1 MDHKTSRFGQD
12 IPPKNITKAKGQNL
26 GPWYFRFDVIHI
38 QAAIQNM

>member
-1 MDHKTSRFGQD
+1 MDQKTSRFRQD

-26 GPWYFRFDVIHI
+26 GWYFRFDVIHI